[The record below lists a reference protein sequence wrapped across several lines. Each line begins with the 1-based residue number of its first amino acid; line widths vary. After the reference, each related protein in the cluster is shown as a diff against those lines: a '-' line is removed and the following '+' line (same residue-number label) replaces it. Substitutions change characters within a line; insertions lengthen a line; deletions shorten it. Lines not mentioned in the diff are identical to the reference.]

1 MTVVAARKLS
11 EIAEKVGRGLDP
23 RQAVID
29 AVGQTNI
36 DKFEVFH
43 NLVLVGTYVR
53 SSIKKIITADGT
65 TVDFQMGGDRT
76 RAEDRFQGKIGLVL
90 KVGPM
95 AFQDDAVNK
104 FGGVTVKPGD
114 WVMYRTSD
122 AQEFFFVDEDKP
134 LDGASARLIEDS
146 HIKARV
152 ADPALIF

>member
-23 RQAVID
+23 KQAVID
-29 AVGQTNI
+29 AIGQPNV

-53 SSIKKIITADGT
+53 SDKLKSGLILGA
-65 TVDFQMGGDRT
+65 DRT

-95 AFQDDAVNK
+95 AFKDDAVNK
-104 FGGVTVKPGD
+104 FGGITVNPGD

>member
-23 RQAVID
+23 RRAVID
-29 AVGQTNI
+29 AVGQSNI

-43 NLVLVGTYVR
+43 NLVLVGTYAR
-53 SSIKKIITADGT
+53 SDKLKSGLIL
-65 TVDFQMGGDRT
+65 GGDRT